1 MSDCYH
7 KYEGKKVSDPDDLS
21 RGNIYICPMHQEV
34 RKTGPGNCPECGMA
48 LEALIIKEETASEYK
63 DMMKRFIW
71 ASVFSLPLFIL
82 TMGDMLPGHP
92 LTTLLP
98 PSFQRST
105 ELILSLPVCLWS
117 AYPFYVRAVNSIKMR
132 HLNMYTLIGI
142 GVSITFIYSII
153 ATITPELFPSS
164 FREPDGH
171 VAVYFEAATVIIT
184 LILLGQVLELRA
196 RSQTTSA
203 IKALLGLAAKS
214 ARKIWPDG
222 KEEDIPLEN
231 VSIGDRIRIRPGEKI
246 PVDGKVI
253 GGSGSVNESML
264 TGEPLPVMKSPGD
277 NVIGASINEKGSLII
292 EARKVGS
299 ETLLSRIIQMVTE
312 AGRSKAPVQ
321 KTADIIASYFVP
333 SVIFISILTFIIWSI
348 FGPEPR
354 FIYALLNAIA
364 VLIIACPC
372 SLGLATP
379 MSIMV
384 ASGKAAALGILFR
397 NAEAIERLQKVTTI
411 VLDKTGTITEGKP
424 RVTRIIP
431 LNNSEENELIRLSA
445 SLENGSEHP
454 FAEAIVREAKE
465 RKLKLSE
472 LTDFTSITG
481 KGVIGV
487 TEKKQIALG
496 NKDLMKTICSDNTGF
511 YQAEDMRK
519 EGQTAIFLAIEK
531 RLSGIIVISDPIKKS
546 SITAIADLKALGLT
560 IVMLTGDSKTT
571 AHAVAAK
578 AGIDSVIAE
587 VLPEQKLIE
596 VKKLQKKGS
605 IIAMAGDGIN
615 DAPAIAQADVG
626 IAMGTGTDVAM
637 ESAGLTLVKGD
648 LNGIVKAIHL
658 SKATMLN
665 IKQNLFFA
673 FFYNIIGIPI
683 AAGLLFPFF
692 GILLSPMIASA
703 AMSLSSVSVISNSL
717 RLRKQHI

>member
-1 MSDCYH
+1 
-7 KYEGKKVSDPDDLS
+7 
-21 RGNIYICPMHQEV
+21 MHQEV

-48 LEALIIKEETASEYK
+48 LEALTIKEETSNEYK

-92 LTTLLP
+92 LTTLLL
-98 PSFQRST
+98 PSFRRFT

-117 AYPFYVRAVNSIKMR
+117 AYPFYVRAVNSIKMK
-132 HLNMYTLIGI
+132 HLNMYTLIGL

-196 RSQTTSA
+196 RNQTTSA

-231 VSIGDRIRIRPGEKI
+231 VTIGDRIRIRPGEKI

-277 NVIGASINEKGSLII
+277 HVFGASINEKGSLII

-321 KTADIIASYFVP
+321 KIADIIASYFVP
-333 SVIFISILTFIIWSI
+333 SVIFISILTFIMWSI

-384 ASGKAAALGILFR
+384 ASGKAAAIGILFR